1 VTNLFCSAR
10 NIDILQYSQFARA
23 IHERSQP
30 VRSLIWVNENRYSP
44 AMSFELHQQPIQ
56 PWRSVRLDTLVR
68 LRWVAVIGQTTAV
81 LVVYAGLDF
90 DLPIWACL
98 AVIALA
104 AWLNIAL
111 RVRFRMTQQ
120 MESERAAWLLAFDV
134 AELAILLFLTGG
146 MQNPFSFLLIAPVL
160 LSATALPPRMTLML
174 GVFAAVCATV
184 LIFYHFPLPWDP
196 DDPLVLPAPY
206 TMGTWLALLLALGFI
221 GVHAWQLTEES
232 HKLADALAA
241 TELVLA
247 HEQHLSQL
255 DGLAAAAAH
264 ELGTPL
270 STITVIATELER
282 AIQAD
287 SPLADDVKLLR
298 EQAQRCRAILG
309 KLTELSSSLEPF
321 DRLPLS
327 ALIEEVVAPHRN
339 FGVTIAVALAP
350 RDATEPVGG
359 RNPAILYGL
368 GNLVE
373 NAVDFADKRVDVTI
387 DWSDEDVGV
396 TIIDDGPGFAPEIMD
411 RLGEPYIRSARDR
424 QLNVAGTAGG
434 GLGLGFFIAKTL
446 LERSGAMLAFEN
458 AHPPRRG
465 AVVSARWARGDFEQT
480 AAKG

>member
-1 VTNLFCSAR
+1 MSM
-10 NIDILQYSQFARA
+10 QF
-23 IHERSQP
+23 HEDS
-30 VRSLIWVNENRYSP
+30 V
-44 AMSFELHQQPIQ
+44 Q

-81 LVVYAGLDF
+81 LVVYAGLEF
-90 DLPIWACL
+90 DLPISACL
-98 AVIALA
+98 AVITLA

-160 LSATALPPRMTLML
+160 LSATALPPRMTVLL
-174 GVFAAVCATV
+174 GVFAAICATI

-196 DDPLVLPAPY
+196 DDPLVLPAFY
-206 TMGTWLALLLALGFI
+206 TMGMWLALLLALGFI

-270 STITVIATELER
+270 STIAVMVRELER
-282 AIQAD
+282 AIEPT
-287 SPLADDVKLLR
+287 SPHAEDVKLLR
-298 EQAQRCRAILG
+298 EQAQRCREILA
-309 KLTELSSSLEPF
+309 KLTQLSASSEPF
-321 DRLPLS
+321 DRSKLS

-339 FGVTIAVALAP
+339 FGVAIDVALSA
-350 RDATEPVGG
+350 AEAAEPVGG

-368 GNLVE
+368 GNLLE
-373 NAVDFADKRVDVTI
+373 NAVDFAHERVEVAASWNGQDVAVTI
-387 DWSDEDVGV
+387 
-396 TIIDDGPGFAPEIMD
+396 TDDGPGFAPEVMD
-411 RLGEPYIRSARDR
+411 RIGEPYVTSRRR
-424 QLNVAGTAGG
+424 HGG
-434 GLGLGFFIAKTL
+434 EGEASGLGLGFFIAKTL
-446 LERSGAMLAFEN
+446 LERSGATLDFEN
-458 AHPPRRG
+458 RAFPDRG
-465 AVVSARWARGDFEQT
+465 AIVRVRWGRSDFER
-480 AAKG
+480 AVAFAS